1 MSLDKS
7 KSKKEWL
14 PKAEACST
22 TGMKFTSLSG
32 NDVEL
37 IYTPEDVKEKYDE
50 KLGFP
55 GEYPYT
61 RGVHLNM
68 YRGKLWTMRQF
79 AGFGT
84 PEDTNQRFKYLL
96 EHGQTGLSVAFDM
109 PTLMGWDSDASLA
122 EGEVGI
128 CGVSIASLADMERLF
143 DGIPLDKVSTSMT
156 INSPAAMV
164 FAFYLAVAEK
174 QGVPLNKLR
183 GTLQNDILKEYIA
196 QKEFIFPP
204 KESMRIITDMIEYC
218 TNEVPQFNP
227 VSVSGY
233 HIREAGSTAAQELA
247 FTLADGF
254 AYIEACIERG
264 LDVDAFAPRISFFF
278 NSHLDFFEEISKFR
292 AARRIFAKR
301 MKEKY
306 GAKNSRSMILRFH
319 TQTAGCSLTAQQ
331 PENNI
336 VRTAIEALAAVLGGT
351 QSLHTNSMDETLALP
366 SDKAVKIAL
375 RTQQIIAY
383 EHNVINSIDPLGGS
397 WYVEKL
403 TDDIEAEAEKYFN
416 MIDAQGGVIAC
427 IENGFFQK
435 EIANSAYRYQQE
447 LDRKE
452 KIVVGMND
460 FIEKDEKIDIPILQI
475 SKDVEELQI
484 KRIKELKSSR
494 NNEKVRETLS
504 NLDVAARDGSNLMPF
519 ILDCARN
526 YVTLEEMIFTLK
538 EVFGV
543 YVEQAVF

>member
-143 DGIPLDKVSTSMT
+143 DGIPLDTVSTSMT